1 LDGNTLELIFSCAN
15 RNLCDGKIEKDEKEG
30 KPGKIKCFN
39 CNKKLCRFSNL
50 TNTAIIKEKVPTMN
64 IKKDLKKPYPL
75 KLKKSGRKLLAERY
89 YQILRKN
96 IIAFMRFLT
105 VLNFR

>member
-50 TNTAIIKEKVPTMN
+50 NKYGNNQRKSSNYEYKERFKKAIST
-64 IKKDLKKPYPL
+64 
-75 KLKKSGRKLLAERY
+75 
-89 YQILRKN
+89 
-96 IIAFMRFLT
+96 
-105 VLNFR
+105 